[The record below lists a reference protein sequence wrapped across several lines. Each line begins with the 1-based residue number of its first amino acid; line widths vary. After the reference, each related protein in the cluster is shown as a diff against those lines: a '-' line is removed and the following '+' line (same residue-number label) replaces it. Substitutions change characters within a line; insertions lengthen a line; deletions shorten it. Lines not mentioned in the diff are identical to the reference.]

1 LETKSISR
9 LISLLELGGQTA
21 LVRIHPA
28 GEPSANGASSTAPG
42 WSQEGLSPPSAPPW
56 RAELYMMSGQ
66 LQYCIVYNAVGE
78 RKLTG
83 DQALGFLGQM
93 GGLSYE
99 LLPYPS
105 RPGTTPPPENHHTGP
120 LPRYPT
126 GYPGSG
132 SGPGP
137 YRPPEQQPDIYQTR
151 PDIYQTREAPWSQTR
166 PSLPPPTWQPT
177 RTRWGET
184 VVQNPQRLTRD
195 QRRVLALINGQRSVS
210 ELSRLLGFTID
221 ALYEVLAFFQ
231 EQNLIS

>member
-1 LETKSISR
+1 METKSISR

-21 LVRIHPA
+21 LVRIQPT
-28 GEPSANGASSTAPG
+28 GDSSANGASASAPG
-42 WSQEGLSPPSAPPW
+42 WSQEGSSPPW
-56 RAELYMMSGQ
+56 RAELYMVAGQ
-66 LQYCIVYNAVGE
+66 LQYSVVYNAAGE
-78 RKLTG
+78 RKFTG
-83 DQALGFLGQM
+83 DQALGFLGQI

-105 RPGTTPPPENHHTGP
+105 RPGLPPPQPQHTGP
-120 LPRYPT
+120 LPPHPT

-137 YRPPEQQPDIYQTR
+137 SRPPEQHDIYQTR
-151 PDIYQTREAPWSQTR
+151 PDFYQTREAPWGLTTR
-166 PSLPPPTWQPT
+166 PSVPPQSWRPT

-210 ELSRLLGFTID
+210 ELSRLLGLTTD